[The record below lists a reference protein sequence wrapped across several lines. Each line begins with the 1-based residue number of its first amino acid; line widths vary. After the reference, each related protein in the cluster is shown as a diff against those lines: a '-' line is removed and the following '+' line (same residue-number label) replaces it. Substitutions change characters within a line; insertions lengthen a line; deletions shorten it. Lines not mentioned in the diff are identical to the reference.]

1 MPLLT
6 PVTMATFP
14 VRSIFLGKFQ
24 AMSVS
29 IRLQSKALGRL
40 QHGAWLLAGVIG
52 LSACTAEVDCLKSN
66 GAVIKQRRAVDRR
79 TRTVLVYDNVD
90 LIIVPDTAT
99 YAEVRAGEHTIDGL
113 TLTYQDAR
121 TLVLNN
127 TNRCNW
133 ARSYNTPYE
142 VRLHTPNI
150 SDVRQL
156 GYGLISTAS
165 RWTQDTLIV
174 HLVGAGDVQ
183 LDIASKYLY
192 TDMYELGDMTLSGTA
207 NEFHTLVGGSGFLLA
222 VGLATQVCYLE
233 TTRTSI
239 GDAHVQ
245 VNQYLGGT
253 VAGKGTLYYT
263 GSPSSLDI
271 KGAGKVVKQ

>member
-1 MPLLT
+1 ML
-6 PVTMATFP
+6 F
-14 VRSIFLGKFQ
+14 SIW
-24 AMSVS
+24 
-29 IRLQSKALGRL
+29 LQSTVLGRL
-40 QHGAWLLAGVIG
+40 QRGAWLLVSLIG
-52 LSACTAEVDCLKSN
+52 LGACTAEVDCLKSN
-66 GAVIKQRRAVDRR
+66 GTVVTQRRAVDRR

-99 YAEVRAGEHTIDGL
+99 YAEVRAGEHVIDGL

-133 ARSYNTPYE
+133 TRSYDTPHE
-142 VRLHTPNI
+142 IRLHTPNL

-165 RWTQDTLIV
+165 HWTQDTLFV
-174 HLVGAGDVQ
+174 HLLGDGDVQ
-183 LDIASKYLY
+183 LDVTSKYLY
-192 TDMYELGDMTLSGTA
+192 TDMYELGDMKLSGTT
-207 NEFHTLVGGSGFLLA
+207 ELFHPLLGGVGFLYA
-222 VGLATQVCYLE
+222 GGLTANTCYFE

-239 GDAHVQ
+239 GDAHLRATQ
-245 VNQYLGGT
+245 TLGGT

-263 GSPSSLDI
+263 GNPNSLDI
-271 KGAGKVVKQ
+271 RGTGKVVKQ

>member
-1 MPLLT
+1 
-6 PVTMATFP
+6 
-14 VRSIFLGKFQ
+14 
-24 AMSVS
+24 
-29 IRLQSKALGRL
+29 
-40 QHGAWLLAGVIG
+40 
-52 LSACTAEVDCLKSN
+52 LKSN

-165 RWTQDTLIV
+165 RWTQDTLFV

-222 VGLATQVCYLE
+222 GGLATHACYLE

-245 VNQYLGGT
+245 ANQYLGGT

>member
-1 MPLLT
+1 
-6 PVTMATFP
+6 MAF
-14 VRSIFLGKFQ
+14 
-24 AMSVS
+24 S

-40 QHGAWLLAGVIG
+40 QRGAWLLTGVISLG
-52 LSACTAEVDCLKSN
+52 ACSAEVDCLKSN
-66 GAVIKQRRAVDRR
+66 GNVVTQRRAVDHR

-90 LIIVPDTAT
+90 LTIVPDTAT
-99 YAEVRAGEHTIDGL
+99 YAEVRAGEHVIDGL

-127 TNRCNW
+127 TNGCNW

-142 VRLHTPNI
+142 VRLHVPHLT
-150 SDVRQL
+150 DVRQL
-156 GYGLISTAS
+156 GYGLVSTAS
-165 RWTQDTLIV
+165 RWTQDTLFV
-174 HLVGAGDVQ
+174 HLLGAGDIR
-183 LDIASKYLY
+183 LDITSKYLY
-192 TDMYELGDMTLSGTA
+192 TDMYELGDMTLIGTA
-207 NEFHTLVGGSGFLLA
+207 DECRSLVGGSGFLLA
-222 VGLATQVCYLE
+222 GGLATHACYLE

-245 VNQYLGGT
+245 ATQYLGGT

-271 KGAGKVVKQ
+271 KGTGKVVKQ

>member
-1 MPLLT
+1 
-6 PVTMATFP
+6 
-14 VRSIFLGKFQ
+14 
-24 AMSVS
+24 MSFS

-40 QHGAWLLAGVIG
+40 QRGAWLLMSVGSLG
-52 LSACTAEVDCLKSN
+52 ACTAEVDCLKSN
-66 GAVIKQRRAVDRR
+66 GTVVTQRRAVDRR

-90 LIIVPDTAT
+90 LTIVPDTAT
-99 YAEVRAGEHTIDGL
+99 YAEVRAGEHVIDGL

-133 ARSYNTPYE
+133 ARSYDTPYE
-142 VRLHTPNI
+142 VRLHVPHLT
-150 SDVRQL
+150 DVRQL
-156 GYGLISTAS
+156 GYGLVSTAS
-165 RWTQDTLIV
+165 HWTQDTLFV
-174 HLVGAGDVQ
+174 HLLGAGDVQ
-183 LDIASKYLY
+183 LDITSKYLF

-207 NEFHTLVGGSGFLLA
+207 DEFHPVVGGSGFLFA
-222 VGLATQVCYLE
+222 GGLSTRACYLE

-245 VNQYLGGT
+245 ATQALVGT

-263 GSPSSLDI
+263 GNPSSLNL
-271 KGAGKVVKQ
+271 KGTGNVVRQ